1 MLTLSNST
9 VLINEK
15 TDITKSII
23 IPEKVSENYQY
34 WLRYYINCSWL
45 NNITNDNSSINSNNN
60 DNNIKEWWVNT
71 QQK

>member
-34 WLRYYINCSWL
+34 
-45 NNITNDNSSINSNNN
+45 
-60 DNNIKEWWVNT
+60 
-71 QQK
+71 